1 MALEDKMKKIIFVM
15 IMLFLGVML
24 SAFIELNDIVP
35 AFPEEERG
43 TVESAVIQGAIH
55 FLQAKSQVY
64 LLLTEVEKS
73 AKQPLD
79 YSSALLS
86 TENTIAEV
94 EKSINEYGQAITCAK
109 SAGYV
114 NEIIEKFKDFNY
126 DAFASENKL
135 NKDIMVVVKAYFS
148 GGNIV
153 GVYQQYVE
161 YLGEILITLHLIKD
175 RLTAG
180 LLPDI
185 SLSWQLLQQFSLT
198 SLFGNY
204 CTMTATAV
212 FE

>member
-1 MALEDKMKKIIFVM
+1 MKKIIFVV

-35 AFPEEERG
+35 AFPEEEQG
-43 TVESAVIQGAIH
+43 AIESAVIQGAVY

-64 LLLTEVEKS
+64 LLLGEVEKS
-73 AKQPLD
+73 AKQPLN
-79 YSSALLS
+79 YSSALVS
-86 TENTIAEV
+86 TEKTIAEV
-94 EKSINEYGQAITCAK
+94 EKSINEYDQAITCAK
-109 SAGYV
+109 RAGYV
-114 NEIIEKFKDFNY
+114 NEVIQKFKNFNY
-126 DAFASENKL
+126 DAFAAENKL
-135 NKDIMVVVKAYFS
+135 NKDVMVVVKAYFS

-175 RLTAG
+175 KLTVD

-185 SLSWQLLQQFSLT
+185 SLSWQLLQQFSHA

-204 CTMTATAV
+204 CTITATAIL
-212 FE
+212 E